1 MKISHP
7 QIRIFLRGKSG
18 FFATAAGQS
27 PGLPAALA
35 AAHNP
40 VICLLALPVIRIFTP
55 YSRGTSECRQ
65 IQLSDLHLSGYNP
78 SSLRY

>member
-35 AAHNP
+35 AAIREAAARAPAAASLMAELLQIFSKNEKKACIP
-40 VICLLALPVIRIFTP
+40 EKAVI
-55 YSRGTSECRQ
+55 
-65 IQLSDLHLSGYNP
+65 
-78 SSLRY
+78 